1 MTDTL
6 STVHHLLDG
15 QAGAPGDMHDIYR
28 SSNGDTW
35 QLVREGGSKS
45 SMVRHT
51 ANPSSGGNVTDLSV
65 EQFLAVNGH
74 GPEHAALRVLL
85 GTIAGSTPS
94 AGGTRG

>member
-15 QAGAPGDMHDIYR
+15 QVEEAPGKMHDIYR

-35 QLVREGGSKS
+35 QLVREVGSKS
-45 SMVRHT
+45 STVRHT
-51 ANPSSGGNVTDLSV
+51 ANLSSGGNVTDLSV

-85 GTIAGSTPS
+85 DTIPGKL
-94 AGGTRG
+94 

>member
-6 STVHHLLDG
+6 SAVHHLLDQ
-15 QAGAPGDMHDIYR
+15 QAEGTREIYR

-35 QLVREGGSKS
+35 QLVRDVGSNS

-51 ANPSSGGNVTDLSV
+51 ANLSSGGKVTDLSV
-65 EQFLAVNGH
+65 EQFLAINCH

-85 GTIAGSTPS
+85 DTMPDNS
-94 AGGTRG
+94 